1 MAKISLTASMRS
13 NLLSLQKTNSLMDL
27 TQERLSTGKK
37 VNSAIDNPSSFYT
50 ARSLNNRAGDL
61 DALLDSMGQGIQTI
75 KAATTAIETA
85 TSFLEQAKAVATQV
99 LDGSGQSAV
108 VGGGTDVGGGEDAGG
123 AGEPEKTLQD
133 FIDDGYEVISAGAS
147 ANDIKQM
154 ITNGATKLVLAEDLV
169 LDAPLEISES
179 DIIIN
184 GNGKKIS
191 YNGGS
196 LLTVSGT
203 GVEISNIE
211 LDVTYDGAVPWDW
224 PASGALVVRGEATLS
239 DITIRTNGDYV
250 HGIVAHEGAQV
261 SLDSTDNVS
270 TNSDLA
276 CKVWTEYKTLIYDG
290 EFNTKYFAESGGVA
304 AQATKDYYM
313 VSESDA
319 NFGKGTWYLPAIGEL
334 AELFATDTSQIGS
347 SYAGTEGVDM
357 EYFNQI
363 NDALG
368 KLGGDAEQV
377 SGNLWSSTPSF
388 ESNGWANFFEYTS
401 WYINTNNGERN
412 DGCDGV
418 VGGGGGEYERSYIF
432 GVRAF
437 QLLENCFADGRSASA
452 DGSNTAPKIGDIM
465 YADMTYSS
473 ADDYNT
479 YKSKTAVGIIVDISE
494 DGSSAKLMSLKSL
507 GNMEFGIEYSIQD
520 SDYAFISD
528 SWDYAK
534 STTVTIGGKDSAS
547 VFSLRRDVGGGET
560 PADGYDISQY
570 QKILNQ
576 YDDLINDAKYKG
588 VNLLKNETLKIKFN
602 ETGSSFLDV
611 VGKDISAT
619 NIGLTTT
626 EWATVEDISRSIDEL
641 TSAIGQLR
649 AFSGELGNN
658 YSIVM
663 NRQDFTENLI
673 NILTEGSDK
682 LTLADMNEESANML
696 ALQTR
701 QQLAINALSLASQA
715 SQGVLKLF

>member
-99 LDGSGQSAV
+99 LDGSGQSAAT
-108 VGGGTDVGGGEDAGG
+108 GGNIGGSEDVGG
-123 AGEPEKTLQD
+123 AGEPENNLQD
-133 FIDDGYEVISAGAS
+133 FIDEGYEVISAEAS
-147 ANDIKQM
+147 ADDIKQM
-154 ITNGATKLVLAEDLV
+154 ITNGATKLVLADDLV
-169 LDAPLEISES
+169 LDAPLEISEN

-191 YNGGS
+191 YSGGDN
-196 LLTVSGT
+196 LLKFTGT
-203 GVEISNIE
+203 GVEVSNIE
-211 LDVTYDGAVPWDW
+211 LDYTSTNGVIYGLTGAIL
-224 PASGALVVRGEATLS
+224 ASNGAEITLS
-239 DITIRTNGDYV
+239 DITIKASGDYV
-250 HGIVAHEGAQV
+250 HGVVAVGGSQIT
-261 SLDSTDNVS
+261 LDSAKNIS
-270 TNSDLA
+270 TNGELA
-276 CKVWTEYKTLIYDG
+276 RKVYNYDVWEIYDG
-290 EFNTKYFAESGGVA
+290 EMS
-304 AQATKDYYM
+304 TKDSLQYADSSLYVAMNATNDYY
-313 VSESDA
+313 VANENNA

-334 AELFATDTSQIGS
+334 AELFATDISQIGA
-347 SYAGTEGVDM
+347 SYIGAEGIDM
-357 EYFNQI
+357 EHFNHI

-368 KLGGDAEQV
+368 KLGADAEQV
-377 SGNLWSSTPSF
+377 SGSLWSSTF
-388 ESNGWANFFEYTS
+388 LGEGNAFFVTGYGLYLDTS
-401 WYINTNNGERN
+401 DGSRN
-412 DGCDGV
+412 KGDA
-418 VGGGGGEYERSYIF
+418 SYMSAS
-432 GVRAF
+432 VRAF
-437 QLLENCFADGRSASA
+437 NILENCFADGSSVSA

-507 GNMEFGIEYSIQD
+507 GDMAWGFVDAANYSPLD
-520 SDYAFISD
+520 NWGVA
-528 SWDYAK
+528 
-534 STTVTIGGKDSAS
+534 STITIGGKNSAS

-576 YDDLINDAKYKG
+576 YDDLIDDAKYKG

-611 VGKDISAT
+611 VGKDISAA

-701 QQLAINALSLASQA
+701 QQLAINALSLASQT

>member
-13 NLLSLQKTNSLMDL
+13 NLLSLQKTSSLMDL

-50 ARSLNNRAGDL
+50 ARSLNNRASDL

-99 LDGSGQSAV
+99 LDESGNSLSK
-108 VGGGTDVGGGEDAGG
+108 ED
-123 AGEPEKTLQD
+123 KLQD

-154 ITNGATKLVLAEDLV
+154 ITNGATKLVLADDLV

-184 GNGKKIS
+184 GNGNKIS
-191 YNGGS
+191 YSGGDN
-196 LLTVSGT
+196 LLKFTGS
-203 GVEISNIE
+203 GVELSNIE
-211 LDVTYDGAVPWDW
+211 LNYTSTNGAIYSSTGAIL
-224 PASGALVVRGEATLS
+224 ASNGAEITLS
-239 DITIRTNGDYV
+239 DITIKTSGDYV
-250 HGIVAHEGAQV
+250 HGVVAEGGSQIT
-261 SLDSTDNVS
+261 LDTAKNIS
-270 TNSDLA
+270 TNGELA
-276 CKVWTEYKTLIYDG
+276 RKVFNADAAVAYDG
-290 EFNTKYFAESGGVA
+290 EMNTKLLVEGQTTVDTPA
-304 AQATKDYYM
+304 ADAAYNYYV

-319 NFGKGTWYLPAIGEL
+319 NFGKGTWYLPSIGEL
-334 AELFATDTSQIGS
+334 ADGLYGTDTTQILDNRYWGS
-347 SYAGTEGVDM
+347 EGADA
-357 EYFNQI
+357 EHFNTI
-363 NDALG
+363 NTALG
-368 KLGGDAEQV
+368 KLGSDAEQM
-377 SGNLWSSTPSF
+377 SGVVWSSSEDGDYLSWRLDT
-388 ESNGWANFFEYTS
+388 SNGYRDIS
-401 WYINTNNGERN
+401 YDKYSILS
-412 DGCDGV
+412 V
-418 VGGGGGEYERSYIF
+418 RS
-432 GVRAF
+432 F
-437 QLLENCFADGRSASA
+437 QLLENCFTDGGAKSA
-452 DGSNTAPKIGDIM
+452 DGSNATPKIGDIM
-465 YADMTYSS
+465 YADFTYSS
-473 ADDYNT
+473 ADDYDT
-479 YKSKTAVGIIVDISE
+479 YKGSKTAVGIIVSLSE
-494 DGSSAKLMSLKSL
+494 DGSSAKIMSLKNL
-507 GNMEFGIEYSIQD
+507 GTMQWGGNGTDISGMKNFASENWGTFSI
-520 SDYAFISD
+520 I
-528 SWDYAK
+528 
-534 STTVTIGGKDSAS
+534 TVGGSENLVA
-547 VFSLRRDVGGGET
+547 FSLRRDAGGGEA

-576 YDDLINDAKYKG
+576 YDDLIGDAKYKG
-588 VNLLKNETLKIKFN
+588 VNLLKNEMLKIKFN
-602 ETGSSFLDV
+602 ETGDAFLDV
-611 VGKDISAT
+611 VGKDISAA

-626 EWATVEDISRSIDEL
+626 EWATVEDVSRSIGEL

>member
-1 MAKISLTASMRS
+1 MANISLTASMRS

-50 ARSLNNRAGDL
+50 ARSLNNRANDL

-99 LDGSGQSAV
+99 LDESGNSLSK
-108 VGGGTDVGGGEDAGG
+108 ED
-123 AGEPEKTLQD
+123 KLQD
-133 FIDDGYEVISAGAS
+133 LIDDGYEVISAGAS
-147 ANDIKQM
+147 ADDIKQM

-184 GNGKKIS
+184 GNGNKIS
-191 YNGGS
+191 YSGGDN
-196 LLTVSGT
+196 LLKFTGT
-203 GVEISNIE
+203 GVELSNIKIE
-211 LDVTYDGAVPWDW
+211 YTSNNGAIYGSTGAIL
-224 PASGALVVRGEATLS
+224 ASNGAEITLS
-239 DITIRTNGDYV
+239 DITIKTSGDYV
-250 HGIVAHEGAQV
+250 HGVVAEGGSQIT
-261 SLDSTDNVS
+261 LDSAKNIS
-270 TNSDLA
+270 TNGELA
-276 CKVWTEYKTLIYDG
+276 RKVFNADAAVAYDG
-290 EFNTKYFAESGGVA
+290 EMNTKLLVTQTEADTPA
-304 AQATKDYYM
+304 ADAAYNYYV
-313 VSESDA
+313 VSEKDA
-319 NFGKGTWYLPAIGEL
+319 NFGKGTWYLPSIGEL
-334 AELFATDTSQIGS
+334 ADGLYGTDTTQIS
-347 SYAGTEGVDM
+347 DS
-357 EYFNQI
+357 EYFGTAGADAEHFNTI
-363 NDALG
+363 NTALG
-368 KLGGDAEQV
+368 KLGADAEQLA
-377 SGNLWSSTPSF
+377 SFIWSSS
-388 ESNGWANFFEYTS
+388 
-401 WYINTNNGERN
+401 
-412 DGCDGV
+412 
-418 VGGGGGEYERSYIF
+418 ERSNSYSWSLVTDS
-432 GVRAF
+432 GGRYNYTKGTTYSVRSF
-437 QLLENCFADGRSASA
+437 QLLENCFTDGSAKSA
-452 DGSNTAPKIGDIM
+452 DGSNATPKIGDIM
-465 YADMTYSS
+465 YSDFTYSS
-473 ADDYNT
+473 ANDYDT
-479 YKSKTAVGIIVDISE
+479 YKGSKTAVGIIVSLSE
-494 DGSSAKLMSLKSL
+494 DGSSAKIMSLKNL
-507 GNMEFGIEYSIQD
+507 GDLEWSSYTDISGMKDFTGD
-520 SDYAFISD
+520 GSDWGTF
-528 SWDYAK
+528 
-534 STTVTIGGKDSAS
+534 STITVGGSENPVA
-547 VFSLRRDVGGGET
+547 FSLRRDAGGGEA

-576 YDDLINDAKYKG
+576 YDDLIDDAKYKG

-602 ETGSSFLDV
+602 EDGSAFIDV
-611 VGKDISAT
+611 VGKDISAA

-626 EWATVEDISRSIDEL
+626 EWATVEDISRSIGEL
-641 TSAIGQLR
+641 TSAINQLR

>member
-13 NLLSLQKTNSLMDL
+13 NLLSLQKTSSLMDL

-50 ARSLNNRAGDL
+50 ARSLNNRANDL

-99 LDGSGQSAV
+99 LDESGNSLSK
-108 VGGGTDVGGGEDAGG
+108 ED
-123 AGEPEKTLQD
+123 KLQD

-147 ANDIKQM
+147 ADDIKQM
-154 ITNGATKLVLAEDLV
+154 ITNGATKLVLADDLT
-169 LDAPLEISES
+169 LDAPLEIDTS

-184 GNGKKIS
+184 GNGNKIS
-191 YNGGS
+191 YSGGDN
-196 LLTVSGT
+196 LLKFTGS
-203 GVEISNIE
+203 GVEVSNIE
-211 LDVTYDGAVPWDW
+211 LDYTSTNGAIYDSVGAIL
-224 PASGALVVRGEATLS
+224 ASNGAEITLS
-239 DITIRTNGDYV
+239 DITIKTSGDYV
-250 HGIVAHEGAQV
+250 HGVVAEGGSQIT
-261 SLDSTDNVS
+261 LDSAKNIS
-270 TNSDLA
+270 TNGELA
-276 CKVWTEYKTLIYDG
+276 RKVFNADAAVVYDG
-290 EFNTKYFAESGGVA
+290 EMNTKLLVTQTAVDTPA
-304 AQATKDYYM
+304 ADAAYNYYV
-313 VSESDA
+313 VSENDA
-319 NFGKGTWYLPAIGEL
+319 NFGKGTWYLPSIGEL
-334 AELFATDTSQIGS
+334 ADGLYGTDVSQISDSQYWGT
-347 SYAGTEGVDM
+347 AGADAEH
-357 EYFNQI
+357 FNII
-363 NDALG
+363 NTALG
-368 KLGGDAEQV
+368 KLGADGEQLATYV
-377 SGNLWSSTPSF
+377 WSSS
-388 ESNGWANFFEYTS
+388 ESNDNYS
-401 WYINTNNGERN
+401 WLLYTNNGHR
-412 DGCDGV
+412 DGNNKSNACSV
-418 VGGGGGEYERSYIF
+418 RS
-432 GVRAF
+432 F
-437 QLLENCFADGRSASA
+437 QLLENCFYPFNTSDGGTSA
-452 DGSNTAPKIGDIM
+452 DGSNATPKIGDIM
-465 YADMTYSS
+465 YSDFTYSS
-473 ADDYNT
+473 ADDYDA
-479 YKSKTAVGIIVDISE
+479 YKDSKTAVGVIVSLSE
-494 DGSSAKLMSLKSL
+494 DGSSAKIMSLKNL
-507 GNMEFGIEYSIQD
+507 GD
-520 SDYAFISD
+520 LAWSD
-528 SWDYAK
+528 SNTDISGMENCVGNSSNWGTY
-534 STTVTIGGKDSAS
+534 STITVGGSENPVA
-547 VFSLRRDVGGGET
+547 FSLQRDVGGDVGTE

-576 YDDLINDAKYKG
+576 YDDLIDDAKYKG

-602 ETGSSFLDV
+602 ETGDAFLDV
-611 VGKDISAT
+611 VGKDISAA